1 MKDFDVSNSAIELLV
16 LNPISEAHRAQIGQH
31 CQLTYAPQPQQ
42 RAEAIAQQGARF
54 HAVLTIGS
62 IGLTADEV
70 VQLPAL
76 RLVCCLGAGYEG
88 LALDALR
95 ERGVAVANGAG
106 TNDTSVAD
114 HAFGLILAAVRG
126 FRELDRQARAG
137 VDRFTL
143 AHPPGVSGKKL
154 GILGLGQIGMKIARR
169 AAAFDMPVG
178 YHNRRERSDVE
189 HRYFASV
196 LELAEWAD
204 VLVCATPGGAASRH
218 LVDARV
224 LAALGPQGYLVN
236 IARGS
241 VVDTEAL
248 AQALRSGS
256 IAGAGIDVYES
267 EPHRPEPLVE
277 LSNIVITPHV
287 AGWSPEA
294 TQASVDQFI
303 ANLNGTFHGAG
314 PVAPVV
320 L

>member
-1 MKDFDVSNSAIELLV
+1 VSTPAIELLV
-16 LNPISEAHRAQIGQH
+16 LNPMSEAHLAQIRQH
-31 CQLTYAPQPQQ
+31 CCVTYAPRPQQ
-42 RAEAIAQQGARF
+42 RADAIARQGARF
-54 HAVLTIGS
+54 DAVLTIGS
-62 IGLTADEV
+62 IGLTAAEV
-70 VQLPAL
+70 AQLPAL

-95 ERGVAVANGAG
+95 ARGVAVANGAG

-114 HAFGLILAAVRG
+114 HAFGLILAAMRG

-137 VDRFTL
+137 VDRYTL

-154 GILGLGQIGMKIARR
+154 GILGLGHIGMKIAHR

-178 YHNRRERSDVE
+178 YHNRRERADVA
-189 HRYFASV
+189 HRYFASL
-196 LELAEWAD
+196 LELAAWAD

-218 LVDARV
+218 LVDAPV
-224 LAALGPQGYLVN
+224 LAALGPRGYLVN

-248 AQALRSGS
+248 AQALRSGG

-267 EPHRPEPLVE
+267 EPHRPEPLIE
-277 LSNIVITPHV
+277 LPNILITPHV

-303 ANLNGTFHGAG
+303 ANLNGAFHGAG
-314 PVAPVV
+314 PVSPVP
-320 L
+320 LQS

>member
-1 MKDFDVSNSAIELLV
+1 MSIPAIELLV
-16 LNPISEAHRAQIGQH
+16 LNPMSEAHLAQIRQH
-31 CQLTYAPQPQQ
+31 CRVTYAPDPQQ
-42 RAEAIAQQGARF
+42 RADAIAHQGG
-54 HAVLTIGS
+54 HIQAVLTIGP
-62 IGLTADEV
+62 IGLTATEV
-70 VQLPAL
+70 AQLPAL

-95 ERGVAVANGAG
+95 ARGVVIANGAG

-154 GILGLGQIGMKIARR
+154 GILGLGQIGMKIAHR

-178 YHNRRERSDVE
+178 YHNRKARTDVE
-189 HRYFASV
+189 HRYFASA
-196 LELAEWAD
+196 LELAAWAD
-204 VLVCATPGGAASRH
+204 VLVCAAPGGAATRH
-218 LVDARV
+218 LVDAQV
-224 LAALGPQGYLVN
+224 LAALGSQGYLIN
-236 IARGS
+236 IGRGS

-248 AQALRSGS
+248 AQALRSGG

-267 EPHRPEPLVE
+267 EPHRPESLIDLP
-277 LSNIVITPHV
+277 NILITPHV

-294 TQASVDQFI
+294 TQASVNQFV
-303 ANLNGTFHGAG
+303 ANLNGTFHGDG
-314 PVAPVV
+314 PVAPVPA
-320 L
+320 